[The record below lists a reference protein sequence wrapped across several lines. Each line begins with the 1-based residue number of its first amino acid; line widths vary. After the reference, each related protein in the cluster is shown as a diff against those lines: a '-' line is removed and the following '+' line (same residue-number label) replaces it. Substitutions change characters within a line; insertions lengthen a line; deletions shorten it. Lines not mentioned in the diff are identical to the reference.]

1 MRERQDTSEASWQS
15 GLTALVAI
23 ESRSGTPNHQS
34 LELLAAVTGSELAR
48 QARVV
53 AVSLHQLPHAAQ
65 EMLRARGCKHL
76 LVPPFQVT
84 SSVHE
89 PDGWTHLMS
98 GLSNQCESAVVLLAH
113 SLLGSE
119 VGARVAFRI
128 GCPVVMNCES
138 ILLSGGEVVTSR
150 ACFGGRLKEDV
161 RVKAP
166 HTVVTVA
173 ANASLPPAP
182 GDAHGEGDCW
192 KVEEVDFALP
202 EGSALIECV
211 RRELDAEPLG
221 PSLETANVV
230 VGGGRGLGGAQG
242 FVELGSLAAQLGG
255 AAGASRVAC
264 DLGWCPKSW
273 QIGLSGRSI
282 RADWYITFGIS
293 GASHHMAGCAQAGKL
308 VAINNDKTA
317 EIFRHATYG
326 VVADARS
333 VLQELVRLFESV
345 EAAAQSCRAG

>member
-1 MRERQDTSEASWQS
+1 
-15 GLTALVAI
+15 
-23 ESRSGTPNHQS
+23 
-34 LELLAAVTGSELAR
+34 
-48 QARVV
+48 
-53 AVSLHQLPHAAQ
+53 
-65 EMLRARGCKHL
+65 
-76 LVPPFQVT
+76 
-84 SSVHE
+84 
-89 PDGWTHLMS
+89 MS
-98 GLSNQCESAVVLLAH
+98 GLLNQCESAVVLLPH

-119 VGARVAFRI
+119 VGARIAFRI

-161 RVKAP
+161 RVQAP

-182 GDAHGEGDCW
+182 GDAYGQGDCW
-192 KVEEVDFALP
+192 KVEELDFALP
-202 EGSALIECV
+202 DGPGLIECV

-242 FVELGSLAAQLGG
+242 FVEL
-255 AAGASRVAC
+255 AC

-308 VAINNDKTA
+308 VAINNDKSA

-345 EAAAQSCRAG
+345 EAAVQSCRAG

>member
-1 MRERQDTSEASWQS
+1 
-15 GLTALVAI
+15 
-23 ESRSGTPNHQS
+23 
-34 LELLAAVTGSELAR
+34 
-48 QARVV
+48 
-53 AVSLHQLPHAAQ
+53 
-65 EMLRARGCKHL
+65 
-76 LVPPFQVT
+76 
-84 SSVHE
+84 
-89 PDGWTHLMS
+89 MS
-98 GLSNQCESAVVLLAH
+98 GLLNQCESAVVLLPH

-119 VGARVAFRI
+119 VGARIAFRI

-161 RVKAP
+161 RVQAP

-182 GDAHGEGDCW
+182 GDAYGQGDCW
-192 KVEEVDFALP
+192 KVEELDFALP
-202 EGSALIECV
+202 DGPGLIECV

-221 PSLETANVV
+221 PSLET
-230 VGGGRGLGGAQG
+230 
-242 FVELGSLAAQLGG
+242 
-255 AAGASRVAC
+255 AC

-308 VAINNDKTA
+308 VAINNDKSA

-345 EAAAQSCRAG
+345 EAAVQSCRAG